1 MVKFTVLSDA
11 IEAFAS
17 SEEAAKLPAC
27 VRARTLANK
36 HYKFSDTSYDMLAT
50 EFDCY
55 KANAINENDN
65 IFNHNVFELIRNA
78 YMTDYYG
85 NSSGKV
91 RDMIIAKEDAINV
104 CKEFLSANNGDDA
117 TENLILS
124 IFAEL
129 LDCSPDTILELVS

>member
-1 MVKFTVLSDA
+1 MAKFTVLSDA
-11 IEAFAS
+11 IEAFAA

-27 VRARTLANK
+27 VRARTLVNK
-36 HYKFSDTSYDMLAT
+36 NRKFSDTSYDMLAT

-55 KANAINENDN
+55 KANAINENDDV
-65 IFNHNVFELIRNA
+65 FNRN
-78 YMTDYYG
+78 G
-85 NSSGKV
+85 NSSGAI
-91 RDMIIAKEDAINV
+91 RDAMIAKEDAIGV

>member
-1 MVKFTVLSDA
+1 MAKFTVLSDA
-11 IEAFAS
+11 IEAFAA

-27 VRARTLANK
+27 VRARTLVNK
-36 HYKFSDTSYDMLAT
+36 NRKFSDTSYDMLAT

-55 KANAINENDN
+55 KANAINENDDV
-65 IFNHNVFELIRNA
+65 FNRNVFELICNA

-85 NSSGKV
+85 NSSGAI
-91 RDMIIAKEDAINV
+91 RDAMIAKEDAIGV

-124 IFAEL
+124 IFFFF

>member
-1 MVKFTVLSDA
+1 MAKFTILSDA
-11 IEAFAS
+11 IKAFAS

-27 VRARTLANK
+27 VRTLILVNK
-36 HYKFSDTSYDMLAT
+36 NHKFSDTSYDMLAT

-55 KANAINENDN
+55 KTNAINENDDV
-65 IFNHNVFELIRNA
+65 FNRNVFELIRNA

-85 NSSGKV
+85 SSSGAIKDV
-91 RDMIIAKEDAINV
+91 IITKEDAIGV
-104 CKEFLSANNGDDA
+104 CKEFLSANDGDDA

-129 LDCSPDTILELVS
+129 LDCSPDTILELIS